1 MPAAYFKSPDLEVAV
16 SGRAV
21 YEVDQALRE
30 VERGKVAVALF
41 TFDAV
46 SPWDGPVEAPGRLG
60 WPKTVFIV
68 GDPVEVPK
76 RTGRLE
82 ARLDWEEPR
91 EIFYRRV
98 REAKKALDA
107 GEVFQLVAARYR
119 RYKFRGDPWPLLS
132 ALKRRVSAKYYYLV
146 DLNGFFL
153 VGASPET
160 LVRVENGCAV
170 SGPIGGTRPRG
181 ATPEEDTRLEQE
193 LINSV
198 KDRAEHI
205 MLVDSVR
212 NDLGRVC
219 RWGTVE
225 VADMLRVEKYSHYQH
240 LVSYI
245 RCQLDRLYRPTDAVS
260 ALNPTTTV
268 SGVPKPRALELL
280 AQLEEPR
287 GPFAGSV
294 GVVTKDTLDFAVVI
308 RSLYVEQ
315 DHAYVW
321 AGAGIVTDSTEQNEW
336 EETIVKMRPLVEI
349 LENDGSKTKP

>member
-30 VERGKVAVALF
+30 VERGKVAVALY

-46 SPWDGPVEAPGRLG
+46 SPWDGPVEAPGRPG

-76 RTGRLE
+76 RTGRWE

-98 REAKKALDA
+98 REAKKALEA
-107 GEVFQLVAARYR
+107 GEVFQLVVARYR

-146 DLNGFFL
+146 DLDGFFL

-160 LVRVENGCAV
+160 LVRVENGYAV

-181 ATPEEDTRLEQE
+181 TTPEEDTRLEQE

-245 RCQLDRLYRPTDAVS
+245 RCQLDKLYRPTDAVS

>member
-1 MPAAYFKSPDLEVAV
+1 VEVV
-16 SGRAV
+16 VEGRV
-21 YEVDQALRE
+21 TYDVGEALRE
-30 VERGKVAVALF
+30 VERGKTAVGLV

-46 SPWDGPVEAPGRLG
+46 SSWDGPVEVPGRPG

-68 GDPVEVPK
+68 GEPTEA
-76 RTGRLE
+76 RRSSGGWE

-91 EIFYRRV
+91 GVFYRRV
-98 REAKKALDA
+98 REAKKALEA
-107 GEVFQLVAARYR
+107 GEVFQLVVARYR
-119 RYKFRGDPWPLLS
+119 RYRFKGDPWPLLS
-132 ALKRRVSAKYYYLV
+132 ALRRRVSAKYYYLV
-146 DLNGFFL
+146 DLDGFFL

-160 LVRVENGCAV
+160 LVRVENGYAV

-181 ATPEEDTRLEQE
+181 TTPEEDVALEQD

-198 KDRAEHI
+198 KDRAEHV

-225 VADMLRVEKYSHYQH
+225 VMDMLRVEKYSHYQH

-245 RCQLDRLYRPTDAVS
+245 RCRLDKLYRPIDAVY

-268 SGVPKPRALELL
+268 TGVPKPRAIELL
-280 AQLEEPR
+280 TQLEEPR
-287 GPFAGSV
+287 GPFTGSV
-294 GVVTKDTLDFAVVI
+294 GIVTRQMLDFAVVI

-315 DHAYVW
+315 DQAYVW
-321 AGAGIVTDSTEQNEW
+321 AGAGIVTDSTEEKEW
-336 EETIVKMRPLVEI
+336 DETAVKLRPLVEI
-349 LENDGSKTKP
+349 LENGRT

>member
-1 MPAAYFKSPDLEVAV
+1 MPTAYFKSPDVEVAV
-16 SGRAV
+16 SGRVV
-21 YEVDQALRE
+21 YGIDQVLRE

-46 SPWDGPVEAPGRLG
+46 SPWDGPVEVPGRPG

-68 GDPVEVPK
+68 GDRAEAA
-76 RTGRLE
+76 RETGRWE

-91 EIFYRRV
+91 EAFRRRV
-98 REAKKALDA
+98 AEAKRALEA
-107 GEVFQLVAARYR
+107 GEVFQLVVARYR
-119 RYKFRGDPWPLLS
+119 RYKFAGEPWPLLS
-132 ALKRRVSAKYYYLV
+132 ALRRRVSAKYYFLV
-146 DLNGFFL
+146 DLDGYFL

-160 LVRVENGCAV
+160 LVKAERDYVV

-181 ATPEEDTRLEQE
+181 STPEEDARLEQE

-225 VADMLRVEKYSHYQH
+225 VTDMLRVEKYSHYQH
-240 LVSYI
+240 LVSYV
-245 RCQLDRLYRPTDAVS
+245 RCKLDKLYRPIDAVL

-287 GPFAGSV
+287 GPFTGSV
-294 GVVTKDTLDFAVVI
+294 GVITRDALDFAVVI
-308 RSLYVEQ
+308 RSLYAEQ
-315 DHAYVW
+315 DYAYVW
-321 AGAGIVTDSTEQNEW
+321 AGAGIVTDSMEQNEW
-336 EETIVKMRPLVEI
+336 EETAVKMRPLVEI
-349 LENDGSKTKP
+349 LEKSGAGGGI